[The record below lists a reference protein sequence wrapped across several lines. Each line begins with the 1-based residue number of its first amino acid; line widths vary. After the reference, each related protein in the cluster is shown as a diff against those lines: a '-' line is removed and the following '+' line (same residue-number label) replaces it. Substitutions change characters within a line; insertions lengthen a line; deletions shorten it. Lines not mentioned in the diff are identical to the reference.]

1 MKIQQIRNATLK
13 IFYADKIFL
22 IDPYLEEK
30 NKFGCFADIPG
41 KPFLTADN
49 VKNQIPAPICELP
62 FSKEKILENVD
73 YYLLTHIHP
82 DHIDM
87 NFADGTVGKFLDKK
101 ISIIAQD
108 ENDAKILQKSDFSD
122 IKILSENAMQIGKI
136 KITKTPAL
144 HGKIEPICEAC
155 GVIFQAEGEK
165 TLYIAGD
172 TIWFDGVKNTLKKFS
187 PEIVVLNA
195 CAAEFLKFGRLI
207 MNDEDIDCVHQTL
220 PDAKIFITHMDNMPH
235 ATITRQEMRGLLK
248 KRNIT
253 NYFMPEDGEILEF

>member
-13 IFYADKIFL
+13 ISYAGKIFL
-22 IDPYLEEK
+22 VDPYLEGK
-30 NKFGCFADIPG
+30 NKFGSFADIPG

-62 FSKEKILENVD
+62 MPKEKILENVD
-73 YYLLTHIHP
+73 FYLLTHIHP

-87 NFADGTVGKFLDKK
+87 NFADGTVGALLDKK
-101 ISIIAQD
+101 IPIFAQD
-108 ENDAKILQKSDFSD
+108 ENDAKVLKKSDFD
-122 IKILSENAMQIGKI
+122 DVKILSENAVQIDEI
-136 KITKTPAL
+136 KLTKTPAR
-144 HGKIEPICEAC
+144 HGKIEPMCEAC
-155 GVIFQAEGEK
+155 GVIFQAENEK

-172 TIWFDGVKNTLKKFS
+172 TIWFDGVKNTLKKFN
-187 PEIVVLNA
+187 PDVVVLNA

-207 MNDEDIDCVHQTL
+207 MNDEDVDCVRQTL

-235 ATITRQEMRGLLK
+235 ATITRQKMRGLMAERGIK
-248 KRNIT
+248 

>member
-13 IFYADKIFL
+13 ISYADKIFL

-62 FSKEKILENVD
+62 FSVEKILENVD

-87 NFADGTVGKFLDKK
+87 NLAEGTVGNLLDKK
-101 ISIIAQD
+101 IPILAQD
-108 ENDAKILQKSDFSD
+108 DNDANILKKSHFSD
-122 IKILSENAMQIGKI
+122 VKILSETFQIDKI
-136 KITKTPAL
+136 KLTKTPAL
-144 HGKIEPICEAC
+144 HGKIEPMCNAC
-155 GVIFQAEGEK
+155 GVIFQAENEK

-187 PEIVVLNA
+187 PEVVVLNA

-235 ATITRQEMRGLLK
+235 ATITRQEMHGLMAKRG
-248 KRNIT
+248 IED
-253 NYFMPEDGEILEF
+253 YFMPEDGEILEF

>member
-13 IFYADKIFL
+13 ISYADKIFL

-30 NKFGCFADIPG
+30 NKFGCFADIPN
-41 KPFLTADN
+41 KPFLTTDN
-49 VKNQIPAPICELP
+49 VKNQILAPICELP

-87 NFADGTVGKFLDKK
+87 NFADGTVGNLLDKK
-101 ISIIAQD
+101 IPILAQD
-108 ENDAKILQKSDFSD
+108 DNDAKILKKSEFRDV
-122 IKILSENAMQIGKI
+122 KILSETVQIDKI
-136 KITKTPAL
+136 KLTKTPAL
-144 HGKIEPICEAC
+144 HGKIEPMCNAC
-155 GVIFQAEGEK
+155 GVIFQAENEK

-187 PEIVVLNA
+187 LEIVVLNA

-235 ATITRQEMRGLLK
+235 ATITRQEMRGLMA
-248 KRNIT
+248 KRGIE
-253 NYFMPEDGEILEF
+253 NYFMPADGEILEF

>member
-13 IFYADKIFL
+13 ISYADKIFL

-62 FSKEKILENVD
+62 FSVEKILENVD

-87 NFADGTVGKFLDKK
+87 NFAEGTVGNLLDKK
-101 ISIIAQD
+101 IPILAQD
-108 ENDAKILQKSDFSD
+108 DN
-122 IKILSENAMQIGKI
+122 
-136 KITKTPAL
+136 
-144 HGKIEPICEAC
+144 
-155 GVIFQAEGEK
+155 
-165 TLYIAGD
+165 
-172 TIWFDGVKNTLKKFS
+172 
-187 PEIVVLNA
+187 
-195 CAAEFLKFGRLI
+195 
-207 MNDEDIDCVHQTL
+207 
-220 PDAKIFITHMDNMPH
+220 DAKIFITHMDNMPH
-235 ATITRQEMRGLLK
+235 ATITRQEMRGLIA
-248 KRNIT
+248 KRGIE

>member
-13 IFYADKIFL
+13 ISYADKIFL

-62 FSKEKILENVD
+62 FSVEKILENVD

-87 NFADGTVGKFLDKK
+87 NFAEGTVGNLLDKK
-101 ISIIAQD
+101 IPILAQD
-108 ENDAKILQKSDFSD
+108 DNDAKILKKSNFSD
-122 IKILSENAMQIGKI
+122 VKILSETVQIDKI
-136 KITKTPAL
+136 TLTKTPAL
-144 HGKIEPICEAC
+144 HGKIEPMCNAC

-235 ATITRQEMRGLLK
+235 ATITRQEMRGLIA
-248 KRNIT
+248 KRGIE